1 MNKKFNFKI
10 IAIIALTILVFIYLI
25 FFNIKK
31 NTKVE
36 IEADIVRIGTN
47 YVIAADHNDNEYLL
61 NTNEEY
67 NIGDKVNI
75 VMKNVKKGTPCTG
88 EIIKIDTLS
97 RNVAFSIT
105 DEPPISNE
113 SSTPSDNT
121 KDEEIINS
129 TPNTSTENITND
141 KDISENSISTDEEI
155 VTYFTNF
162 ESEVDQS
169 SSLKDTIKEKFVTIV
184 DFLFYDGKIGNK
196 TFNELS
202 NTTKLKVLEI
212 ALNIDQKIEK
222 KFPGYKESISTN
234 SKNIYTNI
242 KGKIIQLYLD
252 VTTNICN
259 DNHELCNEAKI
270 GLGNLKKSF
279 SLTWDFIK
287 ETSGIGLEKLK
298 SWYEVW
304 KSC

>member
-259 DNHELCNEAKI
+259 DNPELCNEAKI

-279 SLTWDFIK
+279 SLTWDFVK

>member
-10 IAIIALTILVFIYLI
+10 IAIIVLTILVFIYLI

-259 DNHELCNEAKI
+259 DNPELCNEAKI

-279 SLTWDFIK
+279 SLTWDFVK

>member
-10 IAIIALTILVFIYLI
+10 IAIIVLTILVFIYLI

-141 KDISENSISTDEEI
+141 KDISENSISTDEQI

-259 DNHELCNEAKI
+259 DNPELCNEAKI

-279 SLTWDFIK
+279 SLTWDFVK

>member
-196 TFNELS
+196 TFNKLS

-279 SLTWDFIK
+279 SLTWDFVK

>member
-259 DNHELCNEAKI
+259 DNPELCNEAKI